1 LAIDHTSDT
10 TKGKNY
16 FWAMKQASKMD
27 PMTFM
32 INIDYQF
39 STSTITLGGAVKDPA
54 TDLYESSVGF

>member
-1 LAIDHTSDT
+1 
-10 TKGKNY
+10 
-16 FWAMKQASKMD
+16 MKQASKMD